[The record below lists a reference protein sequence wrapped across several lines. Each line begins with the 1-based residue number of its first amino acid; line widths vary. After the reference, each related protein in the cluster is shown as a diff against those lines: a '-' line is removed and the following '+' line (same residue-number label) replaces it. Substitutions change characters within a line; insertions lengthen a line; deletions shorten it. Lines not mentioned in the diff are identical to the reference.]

1 MMGENARN
9 SHDKAA
15 TQAHLEAYLESYPG
29 LRGRVCRILL
39 LHLHTMGLARIEEIY
54 RRAAHAEEWQVPTD
68 PNVPEAQLWAADE
81 KEVINQIVINLAA
94 EHLSPAEVD
103 NIVWAAHQRDEAK
116 SVESLARMPD
126 VPLDLIA
133 HKVSQYA
140 SIASTRSSGGRPPS
154 PEGTMVALLRRFV
167 TESVDYITVAKR
179 YLDIHDI
186 SWVLERT
193 VSTERGGG
201 WVGGKAAGML
211 LAWAILR
218 AKGFHEVAL
227 PNTVF
232 VLTDAYTAFKEHNG
246 LTELADHKYQPV
258 RAVRENYRAIKAVFR
273 NAEFPPRI
281 ANRLRAELARWGE
294 VPLIV
299 RSSSLLEDSFGAAFA
314 GIYQSL
320 FLANQGTPEAR
331 LRRLL
336 AAIAEV
342 YSGVF
347 SPDATSYRRRHDLID
362 HDERM
367 AVMIQPVVGTRYG
380 PYFCPPVAGV
390 AFSRNDYRWN
400 ARIKREDG
408 LARVVLGLGTHA
420 VDRVGDFARMVA
432 LQVPS
437 MRPEVTAHE
446 IIAASQKRVDVLDM
460 EGGGFRGIS
469 KEDALEAMRE
479 DGISEYVSVIEQGG
493 HLATPVGTRVTA
505 PANRLCLTFQ
515 RMLAGD
521 FPDGMRRI
529 LETLEEAY
537 RVPVDFEFAV
547 NGGKLHVL
555 QCRPLG
561 NLDEGARHP
570 VPDDVSVV
578 DQVFS
583 TSRWVSNGLVENIDY
598 VVLIDPRDYAGIE
611 SVNRRLEVGRAVG
624 RVNDALAS
632 HTFMLMGPG
641 RWGTQ
646 DLRLGIRVAFADIG
660 NARVLV
666 EIAREREGYVPEP
679 SFGTHFFQELIEADI
694 RYLPLYPDD
703 PGAVFNEDWLR
714 GGPNA
719 LAEIAPECA
728 ELADVVRVIDVK
740 QMAPG
745 RTLQLVMDGERQEA
759 LCYVR

>member
-1 MMGENARN
+1 MGEIARS

-15 TQAHLEAYLESYPG
+15 TRAHLEAYLESYPG

-39 LHLHTMGLARIEEIY
+39 LHMHTMGLARIEEIY
-54 RRAAHAEEWQVPTD
+54 RRAEHAEEWHVPTD

-81 KEVINQIVINLAA
+81 KEVINQIVISLAA
-94 EHLSPAEVD
+94 DHLSPAEVD

-140 SIASTRSSGGRPPS
+140 SIASTRTTDGPAPS
-154 PEGTMVALLRRFV
+154 AEGTMVALLRRFV
-167 TESVDYITVAKR
+167 TESVDYISVAKR

-193 VSTERGGG
+193 VSTERGSG

-218 AKGFHEVAL
+218 SKGFHEVAL
-227 PNTVF
+227 PSSVF

-246 LTELADHKYQPV
+246 LTELADHKYQPLEH
-258 RAVRENYRAIKAVFR
+258 VRENYRAIKAVFQ

-320 FLANQGTPEAR
+320 FLANQGSPDDR
-331 LRRLL
+331 LRSLL

-347 SPDATSYRRRHDLID
+347 SPDAVSYRRRHDLID

-367 AVMIQPVVGTRYG
+367 GVMIQPVVGTRYG
-380 PYFCPPVAGV
+380 PYFFPPVSGV

-400 ARIKREDG
+400 ARIQREDG
-408 LARVVLGLGTHA
+408 LARLVLGLGTHA
-420 VDRVGDFARMVA
+420 VDRVGDFARMVP
-432 LQVPS
+432 LRSPS

-446 IIAASQKRVDVLDM
+446 IVSTSQKRVDVLDM
-460 EGGGFRGIS
+460 EGGGFRAIA
-469 KEDALEAMRE
+469 KEEALEAMRE
-479 DGISEYVSVIEQGG
+479 NGISEYVSVLEQGG
-493 HLATPVGTRVTA
+493 HLATPVGTRVIA
-505 PANRLCLTFQ
+505 PASRLCLTFD
-515 RMLAGD
+515 RMLKGE
-521 FPDGMRRI
+521 FPERMRHV

-537 RVPVDFEFAV
+537 RVPVDFEFAI
-547 NGGKLHVL
+547 NGDKLHVL

-561 NLDEGARHP
+561 SLEEGAPHP
-570 VPDDVSVV
+570 LPDDVSVV
-578 DQVFS
+578 DRVFS
-583 TSRWVSNGLVENIDY
+583 TSRWVSNGLVEDIDY
-598 VVLIDPRDYAGIE
+598 VVLIDPRDYARIDN
-611 SVNRRLEVGRAVG
+611 VNRRLEVGRVVG
-624 RVNDALAS
+624 HINERLSDS
-632 HTFMLMGPG
+632 TFVLMGPG
-641 RWGTQ
+641 RWGSQ
-646 DLRLGIRVAFADIG
+646 DLRLGVRVAFADIG
-660 NARVLV
+660 HARVLV
-666 EIAREREGYVPEP
+666 EIAREHDGYVPEP
-679 SFGTHFFQELIEADI
+679 SFGTHFFQELMEAEI
-694 RYLPLYPDD
+694 HYLPLYPDD
-703 PGAVFNEDWLR
+703 AGAVFNEEWLH
-714 GGPNA
+714 GSPNA
-719 LAEIAPECA
+719 LATIAPEHA
-728 ELADVVRVIDVK
+728 DMADVVRIIDVR
-740 QMAPG
+740 QVAPG
-745 RTLQLVMDGERQEA
+745 RTLRLVMDGEQQEA
-759 LCYVR
+759 LCFVR

>member
-1 MMGENARN
+1 
-9 SHDKAA
+9 
-15 TQAHLEAYLESYPG
+15 
-29 LRGRVCRILL
+29 
-39 LHLHTMGLARIEEIY
+39 
-54 RRAAHAEEWQVPTD
+54 
-68 PNVPEAQLWAADE
+68 
-81 KEVINQIVINLAA
+81 
-94 EHLSPAEVD
+94 
-103 NIVWAAHQRDEAK
+103 
-116 SVESLARMPD
+116 
-126 VPLDLIA
+126 
-133 HKVSQYA
+133 
-140 SIASTRSSGGRPPS
+140 
-154 PEGTMVALLRRFV
+154 MVALLRRFV
-167 TESVDYITVAKR
+167 TESVDYISVAKR
-179 YLDIHDI
+179 YLDIHDV

-193 VSTERGGG
+193 VSTERGSG

-218 AKGFHEVAL
+218 SKGFSEVAL

-258 RAVRENYRAIKAVFR
+258 SRVRENYRAIKAVFR

-320 FLANQGTPEAR
+320 FLANQGTPDAR
-331 LRRLL
+331 LRSLL

-347 SPDATSYRRRHDLID
+347 SPHAVSYRRRHDLID

-367 AVMIQPVVGTRYG
+367 AVMIQPVVGTQFG
-380 PYFCPPVAGV
+380 PYFYPPVAGV

-400 ARIKREDG
+400 ARIRREDG

-420 VDRVGDFARMVA
+420 VDRVGDFARMVPLRA
-432 LQVPS
+432 PS

-460 EGGGFRGIS
+460 QGGGFCGIP
-469 KEDALEAMRE
+469 KEDALEAMRG
-479 DGISEYVSVIEQGG
+479 DGIADYVSIVEQEG
-493 HLATPVGTRVTA
+493 HLARPVGTRVIT
-505 PANRLCLTFQ
+505 PASRLCITFD

-521 FPDGMRRI
+521 FPERMRRF

-547 NGGKLHVL
+547 NGGRLHVL

-561 NLDEGARHP
+561 SLDEGARHP
-570 VPDDVSVV
+570 IPDDVSPV

-583 TSRWVSNGLVENIDY
+583 TKRWVSNGLVEDIEY
-598 VVLIDPRDYAGIE
+598 VVLVDPRDYAAVE
-611 SVNRRLEVGRAVG
+611 SVNRRLEVGRVVG
-624 RVNDALAS
+624 RINEALAEK
-632 HTFMLMGPG
+632 TFMLMGPG
-641 RWGTQ
+641 RWGSQ
-646 DLRLGIRVAFADIG
+646 DIRLGVRVSFADIG
-660 NARVLV
+660 HARVLV

-679 SFGTHFFQELIEADI
+679 SFGTHFFQELIEAEI
-694 RYLPLYPDD
+694 QYLPLYPDD
-703 PGAVFNEDWLR
+703 SGAVFNEEWLH
-714 GGPNA
+714 GSPNV
-719 LAEIAPECA
+719 LEEVVPECGD
-728 ELADVVRVIDVK
+728 LADVVRVIDVRRV
-740 QMAPG
+740 APG
-745 RTLQLVMDGERQEA
+745 RTLRLVMDGEQQQA
-759 LCYVR
+759 LCFVR